1 MTFNDDELGSELQPI
16 ADRLRAERPTLSAM
30 ELDVVKQRVR
40 TAAARPTT
48 TKRGFMRSRLAILL
62 MLVLGLTFSTTGAGL
77 AISGFADG
85 GGQAA
90 STQYDDD
97 DDGGGVLPDSD
108 DGDNGGGGGGGADAR
123 QRRPGGRPARPPV
136 RVHHERRVA
145 PVHRLRRDP
154 RAAPRPR
161 PPERRPDRAA
171 HEPRRRLSRHC
182 CGILARAATL
192 GHRPGPLR
200 RSASSRSIASASCGL
215 RRRASAAIGRGSSP
229 LKACATAR
237 P

>member
-30 ELDVVKQRVR
+30 ELDGVKQRAR
-40 TAAARPTT
+40 AASTRPTT

-108 DGDNGGGGGGGADAR
+108 DGDNGGGGGGGGVTPDSDDQADVQPAR
-123 QRRPGGRPARPPV
+123 QFESAGTGGSLPFT
-136 RVHHERRVA
+136 
-145 PVHRLRRDP
+145 
-154 RAAPRPR
+154 
-161 PPERRPDRAA
+161 
-171 HEPRRRLSRHC
+171 
-182 CGILARAATL
+182 GF
-192 GHRPGPLR
+192 
-200 RSASSRSIASASCGL
+200 
-215 RRRASAAIGRGSSP
+215 AAIPVLLLGLGLLSAGLIVRRTSRDD
-229 LKACATAR
+229 A
-237 P
+237 

>member
-30 ELDVVKQRVR
+30 ELDGVKQRAR
-40 TAAARPTT
+40 AASTRPTT

-90 STQYDDD
+90 ATQYDDG

-108 DGDNGGGGGGGADAR
+108 DGDNGGGGGVTPDSDDQADVQPAR
-123 QRRPGGRPARPPV
+123 QFESAGTGGSLPFT
-136 RVHHERRVA
+136 
-145 PVHRLRRDP
+145 
-154 RAAPRPR
+154 
-161 PPERRPDRAA
+161 
-171 HEPRRRLSRHC
+171 
-182 CGILARAATL
+182 GF
-192 GHRPGPLR
+192 
-200 RSASSRSIASASCGL
+200 
-215 RRRASAAIGRGSSP
+215 AAIPVLLLGLGLLSAGLIVRRTSRDD
-229 LKACATAR
+229 A
-237 P
+237 

>member
-30 ELDVVKQRVR
+30 ELDGVKQRAR
-40 TAAARPTT
+40 AASTRPTT

-90 STQYDDD
+90 TTQYDDS

-108 DGDNGGGGGGGADAR
+108 EGDNNGGGGGNSPEANVQPAR
-123 QRRPGGRPARPPV
+123 QFESAGTGGSLPFTGFAAIPV
-136 RVHHERRVA
+136 
-145 PVHRLRRDP
+145 L
-154 RAAPRPR
+154 
-161 PPERRPDRAA
+161 
-171 HEPRRRLSRHC
+171 LL
-182 CGILARAATL
+182 GLALLT
-192 GHRPGPLR
+192 GGMVLR
-200 RSASSRSIASASCGL
+200 RSSRSD
-215 RRRASAAIGRGSSP
+215 
-229 LKACATAR
+229 
-237 P
+237 

>member
-30 ELDVVKQRVR
+30 ELDIVKQRAR
-40 TAAARPTT
+40 AAATRPTT

-90 STQYDDD
+90 ATQYDNG

-108 DGDNGGGGGGGADAR
+108 DDDDGGGGVDAR
-123 QRRPGGRPARPPV
+123 QRRRGERPARPPV
-136 RVHHERRVA
+136 RVR
-145 PVHRLRRDP
+145 
-154 RAAPRPR
+154 
-161 PPERRPDRAA
+161 RRPAGRCRSPAS
-171 HEPRRRLSRHC
+171 PRSPC
-182 CGILARAATL
+182 C
-192 GHRPGPLR
+192 
-200 RSASSRSIASASCGL
+200 SSASAS
-215 RRRASAAIGRGSSP
+215 
-229 LKACATAR
+229 
-237 P
+237 